1 MSLRAPKPKPRP
13 EILVR
18 DAQDDDMAAIQAIY
32 SHYVRTGLA
41 TFEEEAPDT
50 GELHRR
56 RAEVLRRGLPYFV
69 AEQDGRVVGFAY
81 AAPYRARSA
90 YRHTVE
96 DSVYVDHR
104 VLRQGI
110 GKALLSALIERCEA
124 LGYRQ
129 MVAVIGDSD
138 NDSSIGVHAGLGFR
152 EVGRLPAV
160 GFKLGQW
167 VDSVLMQRALGS
179 GSEKLPGRP

>member
-1 MSLRAPKPKPRP
+1 MSLPAPKPKLRP

-18 DAQDDDMAAIQAIY
+18 DAREEDMAAIQAIY
-32 SHYVRTGLA
+32 SHHVRTGLA
-41 TFEEEAPDT
+41 TFEEVEPDVA
-50 GELHRR
+50 ELRR
-56 RAEVLRRGLPYFV
+56 RRTDVLRRDLPYFV
-69 AEQDGRVVGFAY
+69 AERDGQIEGFAY
-81 AAPYRARSA
+81 AAPYRMRSA

-104 VLRQGI
+104 ALRQGI

-129 MVAVIGDSD
+129 MVAVIGDSG
-138 NDSSIGVHAGLGFR
+138 NDSSIGVHAALGFR

-167 VDSVLMQRALGS
+167 IDSVLMQRALGTGS
-179 GSEKLPGRP
+179 GTLPGRP

>member
-1 MSLRAPKPKPRP
+1 MRLPAPKPKPRP
-13 EILVR
+13 DIIVR
-18 DAQDDDMAAIQAIY
+18 EAQDEDMAAIQVIY
-32 SHYVRTGLA
+32 SHHVRTGLA
-41 TFEEEAPDT
+41 TFEEEPPDEA
-50 GELHRR
+50 ELKRR
-56 RAEVLRRGLPYFV
+56 RAEVLRRGLPYLV
-69 AEQDGRVVGFAY
+69 AERNGQVVGFAY

-104 VLRQGI
+104 ALRRGI
-110 GKALLSALIERCEA
+110 GKALLGALIERCAA

-129 MVAVIGDSD
+129 MVAVIGDSA
-138 NDSSIGVHAGLGFR
+138 NDPSLGVHAALGFR

-167 VDSVLMQRALGS
+167 VDSVLMQLPLGP
-179 GSEKLPGRP
+179 GSKTLPGRR